1 MTIKTCLNSVA
12 DESPTAIALKYKKE
26 GVWRTISFGELR
38 ERAWHVSEIL
48 AGLGV
53 KAGDRVAIFRENSP
67 EWFEIYHGIIG
78 LGAIA
83 VPVDAKLR
91 EQEVGYIFHDCGV
104 KAVFCSAP
112 LSEMMAELSARL
124 SDLESVVVLDSGIDD
139 IPESDDAEFY
149 SYEYLWADASE
160 TAKSDARAFDRATLD
175 SSSIASLIYTSGT
188 TGRPKGATLTHD
200 NFLVNVSGIEKAI
213 DVHSTDNF
221 MLVLPLH
228 HSFAFTCMLV
238 LPVHARCQVSIVHS
252 LRTIAADMAATSPTV
267 LLAVPLLL
275 EKMLS
280 RVMVGIEENKPAK
293 FMYRFGLGKLVGR
306 RVKQGLGGALRLVVS
321 GAAPISPST
330 LRAWSRLG
338 IPIVEGYGI
347 TETAP
352 VLCVNPLHAPR
363 IGTVGLPIDDVQLKI
378 HEPREDGTGEILAR
392 GPNVMQGYYNNPEA
406 TAKVLVDGWYHTGD
420 LGYFDEKGY
429 LVINGRKKS
438 LIVNREGKNIYP
450 EEIERQVMESKYVL
464 ECLALGYR
472 EPNDGVGERVGLIVV
487 PDLEVFDALEDVE
500 GRLSDDGIETR
511 VRNDV
516 REKLMALSD
525 YKRPRR
531 IEIRFNAFERTTT
544 QKIKRYLYA
553 INTGGCKAPE
563 EV

>member
-1 MTIKTCLNSVA
+1 
-12 DESPTAIALKYKKE
+12 
-26 GVWRTISFGELR
+26 
-38 ERAWHVSEIL
+38 
-48 AGLGV
+48 
-53 KAGDRVAIFRENSP
+53 
-67 EWFEIYHGIIG
+67 
-78 LGAIA
+78 
-83 VPVDAKLR
+83 
-91 EQEVGYIFHDCGV
+91 
-104 KAVFCSAP
+104 
-112 LSEMMAELSARL
+112 
-124 SDLESVVVLDSGIDD
+124 
-139 IPESDDAEFY
+139 
-149 SYEYLWADASE
+149 
-160 TAKSDARAFDRATLD
+160 
-175 SSSIASLIYTSGT
+175 
-188 TGRPKGATLTHD
+188 
-200 NFLVNVSGIEKAI
+200 
-213 DVHSTDNF
+213 
-221 MLVLPLH
+221 
-228 HSFAFTCMLV
+228 
-238 LPVHARCQVSIVHS
+238 
-252 LRTIAADMAATSPTV
+252 
-267 LLAVPLLL
+267 
-275 EKMLS
+275 
-280 RVMVGIEENKPAK
+280 
-293 FMYRFGLGKLVGR
+293 MYRFGLGKLVGR